1 MDNIKAK
8 TLRKRLDTKLIKLIA
23 PNNMSVAEYKIKC
36 NLEGID
42 PSVENGQFLHWV
54 MTADGDDT
62 KVVEKVHNAIV
73 NALNKKYLL
82 DLDNAEQCSYFCDAM
97 CDIVLANHDYKTK
110 MFEAVLKNYKG
121 SGGYGDK
128 VFNHCKDLNK
138 SFGFTNVEY
147 FNDGF

>member
-23 PNNMSVAEYKIKC
+23 PKDMSVAEYKIKC

-42 PSVENGQFLHWV
+42 PTVENGPFLHWI
-54 MTADGDDT
+54 MTADGNDYSIS
-62 KVVEKVHNAIV
+62 KNVHNAIV

-110 MFEAVLKNYKG
+110 MFEALQRKRW
-121 SGGYGDK
+121 
-128 VFNHCKDLNK
+128 LW
-138 SFGFTNVEY
+138 
-147 FNDGF
+147 